1 MDLWYFGNIAKDCW
15 ITDSIPL
22 PKPENDNWPVKAP
35 WQTPP
40 EVLQMIRRWKE
51 EMRQELIAD
60 FALRSC
66 PEHRHRWDLMHAME
80 KAALWVHYRMRKE

>member
-1 MDLWYFGNIAKDCW
+1 MGAL
-15 ITDSIPL
+15 PL
-22 PKPENDNWPVKAP
+22 TRPANDDWPVKAP
-35 WQTPP
+35 WQTPA
-40 EVLQMIRRWKE
+40 EAIQLIRRWKD

-80 KAALWVHYRMRKE
+80 KCVLWIHYRIRKE

>member
-1 MDLWYFGNIAKDCW
+1 
-15 ITDSIPL
+15 
-22 PKPENDNWPVKAP
+22 
-35 WQTPP
+35 
-40 EVLQMIRRWKE
+40 MIRRWKE